1 MAKEADSAGIRTAG
15 GIGLVDTS
23 FDMRTDAGGRDPDSH
38 SKTLRGYHQ
47 LLWSKPLPSGDM
59 FDLDAKLHHT
69 STLGQYWL
77 ASDNIVHTYSS
88 WVQPAYLV
96 ETLGQVP
103 AAEVTAF
110 RDLACTVGGYLVFPA
125 QVRVEG
131 RWRRSINQSRGM
143 HPRIRDRFDLTLECI
158 RRHYEAQ
165 TSPLTGALAPY
176 ADFFALFEDFTGY
189 VDHFLLHDLVEANRD
204 KVRFFTDF
212 TDFASSPLPAGSVSE
227 YREYMKRSMDFVRA
241 RNERIT
247 DYAARAV
254 HTPS

>member
-1 MAKEADSAGIRTAG
+1 
-15 GIGLVDTS
+15 
-23 FDMRTDAGGRDPDSH
+23 MRTDAGGRDPDSH
-38 SKTLRGYHQ
+38 SKTLRRYHQ
-47 LLWSKPLPSGDM
+47 LLWSKPLPNGAQ
-59 FDLDAKLHHT
+59 FDLDTKLHHT

-88 WVQPAYLV
+88 WVQPAHLV
-96 ETLGQVP
+96 EIIGQVP

-125 QVRVEG
+125 QVRVDG

-158 RRHYEAQ
+158 RRHYEGRP
-165 TSPLTGALAPY
+165 SPLTGALGPY
-176 ADFFALFEDFTGY
+176 ADFFALFGDFTGY
-189 VDHFLLHDLVEANRD
+189 VDHFLLNDLVEDDRD
-204 KVRFFTDF
+204 EVRFFTAFD
-212 TDFASSPLPAGSVSE
+212 DFASSPLPAGNVSK

-247 DYAARAV
+247 DYAAWTV
-254 HTPS
+254 HTPN